1 LNGEHL
7 RVETWD
13 TPDDLQET
21 IIDVLS
27 EELKLKGR
35 TDIEGFELK
44 LGAREY
50 KGYRYFNGSSVSCV
64 EKWQILSPLKKR
76 FIGTKEI
83 NRLIHK
89 IFRNETID
97 FAENPP
103 HYRKIPKPIG
113 TEKIVYGDKI
123 INVRNHRRSYIYPKI
138 GGNQYVANGEIG
150 LVTGLFRN
158 KKNRNVPWQLN
169 IVFSSQPASQY
180 SYYPREFKE
189 EGESFLELAYALT
202 VHKSQGSQFG
212 IVFVVIPENC
222 FIMSRELLYTALT
235 RHEERVVLLIQGDF
249 KDLKKYSSGIYSE
262 ASHRITNLFSA
273 PKLVEKDNKFYEF
286 NLIHQ
291 TKNGEFVRS
300 KSEVIIADRLADEGI
315 EYRYEKP
322 LEIGTLTKYPD
333 FTITDQDTGQVF
345 YWEHCGML
353 SDPVYR
359 ERWEK
364 KLAWYKANGIY
375 PIEEGKDGEAQLI
388 VTEDNI
394 SGGISSKDIQEK
406 IRSIFL
412 D

>member
-1 LNGEHL
+1 
-7 RVETWD
+7 
-13 TPDDLQET
+13 
-21 IIDVLS
+21 
-27 EELKLKGR
+27 
-35 TDIEGFELK
+35 
-44 LGAREY
+44 
-50 KGYRYFNGSSVSCV
+50 
-64 EKWQILSPLKKR
+64 
-76 FIGTKEI
+76 
-83 NRLIHK
+83 
-89 IFRNETID
+89 
-97 FAENPP
+97 
-103 HYRKIPKPIG
+103 
-113 TEKIVYGDKI
+113 
-123 INVRNHRRSYIYPKI
+123 VRNHRRSYIYPKI